1 MPAQSG
7 QMANTRKENGKSTQ
21 MVDGF
26 DYEDSTEGEDLPA
39 SSGLIVGEKI
49 KFNSPD
55 WLGRDDK
62 KLPPLLLV
70 VLRLRRV
77 VQKWSHEGKPIEGHT
92 RILEPH
98 EKWPDIAALKRGVPA
113 GRVAPSFW

>member
-1 MPAQSG
+1 M
-7 QMANTRKENGKSTQ
+7 NELVRKSTQ

-92 RILEPH
+92 RILESH